1 MINVSQ
7 PVLGAREAAAV
18 QSVLSSLWVGMG
30 PKVEAFES
38 ALAKHLGVRH
48 VVAVSSGTAALHL
61 ALAALKRDERDQV
74 IVPSLTFAA
83 TVQAVLMAGYT
94 PVFAEVDRRDLNI
107 AADDVAGLITRRT
120 RAILPVHLAGCP
132 CRLAELG
139 QLADESGAALVEDA
153 AHAFG
158 SRYQGRP
165 VGQHGDAVCFSFSAN
180 KNITCAEGGAVATN
194 SGELAARVRTRRFL
208 GLTQHTWERR
218 GEEQPWRYAVT
229 DRGYRYHMSDIHA
242 AIGLVQLQRF
252 DDFARKRREIARRY
266 DAALRDLPRTV
277 ILQRDWDL
285 VVPNLYVLRVTHGLR
300 DALYAHLREAGIM
313 CGVHYAPNHLQPA
326 FRVYTRSMPVT
337 EGLAGEVLTLPLHPM
352 LTAEQVSEIAARVR
366 GFLLQATPA
375 ATETPACP
383 ALG

>member
-1 MINVSQ
+1 MR
-7 PVLGAREAAAV
+7 PRE
-18 QSVLSSLWVGMG
+18 
-30 PKVEAFES
+30 
-38 ALAKHLGVRH
+38 
-48 VVAVSSGTAALHL
+48 
-61 ALAALKRDERDQV
+61 
-74 IVPSLTFAA
+74 
-83 TVQAVLMAGYT
+83 
-94 PVFAEVDRRDLNI
+94 
-107 AADDVAGLITRRT
+107 
-120 RAILPVHLAGCP
+120 
-132 CRLAELG
+132 
-139 QLADESGAALVEDA
+139 
-153 AHAFG
+153 
-158 SRYQGRP
+158 
-165 VGQHGDAVCFSFSAN
+165 VCFSSERAR
-180 KNITCAEGGAVATN
+180 KWARD

-300 DALYAHLREAGIM
+300 DALYAHLREAGII